1 LPEVGTMAKA
11 AFVGAMA
18 LVGVTAMVLMA
29 SGALVDARV
38 ELVYGDSAAVQAK
51 MVNDVYGDAKPA
63 HVSQEFVHS
72 DGEANHNRFKGMGMG
87 NDAEPDGDAG
97 FPAASFSARA
107 ARKDAL
113 AEEAAAPVHA
123 TKKVMGSSA
132 LARMFKTWV
141 NAKVWG
147 VKKEAK
153 TAALATATVSLA
165 EDAEDEDDTGE
176 LVFGFFILFL
186 PLIVLIIVLLVL
198 LPFMIAKANGEAAPS
213 MPSMPSMPGGE
224 YAEQAQEHIKSTS
237 DLIVKYLSPVEEM
250 SPFQVGQIQK
260 LISDINEA
268 AGSAVAPAFIVLQ
281 VLFLLAF
288 VAYMVVAIV
297 ALAVDWEAMGCDC
310 AADSWIWLYV
320 LLALAIPTTFGFVMG
335 LVKTG
340 LALADLKKNV
350 GWEIPDVFLAL
361 PGPCIYIT
369 LGILGIILWA
379 SMDAECDDM
388 YSETYGMLFVVFK
401 IQVIMLGIASIFGVL
416 KIIAQASVLI
426 ASFTG
431 SSSEAPAEPE
441 VSQSQ
446 YV

>member
-1 LPEVGTMAKA
+1 
-11 AFVGAMA
+11 
-18 LVGVTAMVLMA
+18 
-29 SGALVDARV
+29 
-38 ELVYGDSAAVQAK
+38 
-51 MVNDVYGDAKPA
+51 
-63 HVSQEFVHS
+63 
-72 DGEANHNRFKGMGMG
+72 
-87 NDAEPDGDAG
+87 
-97 FPAASFSARA
+97 
-107 ARKDAL
+107 
-113 AEEAAAPVHA
+113 
-123 TKKVMGSSA
+123 
-132 LARMFKTWV
+132 V